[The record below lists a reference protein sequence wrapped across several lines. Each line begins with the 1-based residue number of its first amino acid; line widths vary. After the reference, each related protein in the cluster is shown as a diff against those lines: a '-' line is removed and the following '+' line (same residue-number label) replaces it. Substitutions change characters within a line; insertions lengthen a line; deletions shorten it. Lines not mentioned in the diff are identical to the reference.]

1 MRERLAVARARSNY
15 HVLGAE
21 AFADPPGVLLL
32 RGIDNG
38 DYDCLRRAIAVMARQ
53 LAKRS
58 HFEMPRAVGVVW
70 EVLAFLID
78 QRCPACHGRQFIQ
91 PESSIKACPGCNAR
105 GLLGQTPVDWGGNQR
120 RTLYAAQ
127 AAMGRALATA
137 RASLATNP
145 A

>member
-1 MRERLAVARARSNY
+1 MSQEPSCS
-15 HVLGAE
+15 
-21 AFADPPGVLLL
+21 LLL

-38 DYDCLRRAIAVMARQ
+38 DYDCLRRAIAVLARQ

-70 EVLAFLID
+70 EVLAFLVD

-91 PESSIKACPGCNAR
+91 QESSIKACPGCNGR
-105 GLLGQTPVDWGGNQR
+105 GLLGQTPIGWGGNQR
-120 RTLYAAQ
+120 RTLSAAQ

-137 RASLATNP
+137 FRASLATNP